1 MSCLVVFITIEE
13 GDKDYNLKQGD
24 FQLVVANSVQ
34 LPLVEVMLPYSWDV
48 NGSIDNMWNWTFEWL
63 EVNTYK

>member
-13 GDKDYNLKQGD
+13 GDKDFNLKQGD

-34 LPLVEVMLPYSWDV
+34 LPLVEVMLPYSCAV
-48 NGSIDNMWNWTFEWL
+48 NGSIDNMWN
-63 EVNTYK
+63 